1 MIKYYI
7 KSHFVYKIDFANL
20 SYIGINIYFLNK
32 ISGNVV
38 KSMGSHEIYLKC
50 HYTEIHENEFNKYCK
65 LSKFKNE
72 I

>member
-7 KSHFVYKIDFANL
+7 KNHWVYKIDFTAL
-20 SYIGINIYFLNK
+20 TYIGINIYFLHK

-38 KSMGSHEIYLKC
+38 KSIGSHEVNLKC
-50 HYTEIHENEFNKYCK
+50 HYTEINENEFNKYYQ

>member
-7 KSHFVYKIDFANL
+7 KGHCVYKIDFANL

-38 KSMGSHEIYLKC
+38 KSMGFHEIYLKC
-50 HYTEIHENEFNKYCK
+50 HYTEINENEFNKYYQ
-65 LSKFKNE
+65 LSKFKKE